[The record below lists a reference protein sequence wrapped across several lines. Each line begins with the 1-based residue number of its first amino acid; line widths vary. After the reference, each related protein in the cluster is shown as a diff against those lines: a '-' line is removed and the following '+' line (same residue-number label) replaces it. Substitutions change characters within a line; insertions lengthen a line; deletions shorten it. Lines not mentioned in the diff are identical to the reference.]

1 MYNRFWGFRQK
12 PFKLVPNPDFLF
24 LSSTHEEALAH
35 LKFTL
40 SEGEGFL
47 MITGEVGTGKS
58 TLCRAF
64 LQELD
69 PAVACAYVFNP
80 KLNPLQL
87 LKNINT
93 EFGIPADADTAH
105 ELIEILNA
113 FLIEKKAE
121 DQKVVII
128 IDEAQNLSVESL
140 EQVRLLSNLE
150 TTREKLVQIVLVGQ
164 PELAKMIDSF
174 ELRQLGQRIS
184 LACQLKP
191 LSYDETVE
199 YIQHRLNVASVKP
212 QMPFEKGALNVIYS
226 FSEGIPRLINTA
238 CDRMLLAACLKEQN
252 TIRSG
257 LANEIVSELSRP
269 TSPPPAG
276 FPWLKFGLGTGAVLL
291 LVILA
296 VGFYFFRTPLKG
308 LLDNRLSAANPPQ
321 AEVPAKIEATDADT
335 VEANTAQ
342 PALTGVSERQDPPAA
357 KHVTAE
363 PAALPGTMIPLDE
376 LVRAIRETDTRRQA
390 VAAVLQQWGLEP
402 QGDMDLAGVEDPA
415 YFQLIA
421 ERHGLLIHTIKDDL
435 DELARL
441 DLPAI
446 MQLDLPQIGNKYY
459 AGLIGIRE
467 DRYLLASYDTGV
479 YAQVETDELK
489 RFWGG
494 IALVPW
500 KNYLGY
506 RGVIPDGAPRASVV
520 VLKQLL
526 WELGHSHLVIDDHYD
541 APTRNVV
548 REIQA
553 KHGLVVDGLVGD
565 LTKIILYNEK
575 QGLPIP
581 HLQR

>member
-69 PAVACAYVFNP
+69 SAVACAYIFNP

-93 EFGIPADADTAH
+93 EFGIPADADTAQ
-105 ELIEILNA
+105 ELVEVLNA

-128 IDEAQNLSVESL
+128 IDEAQNLPVESL

-150 TTREKLVQIVLVGQ
+150 TTRDKLLQIVLVGQ

-191 LSYDETVE
+191 LSYDETVQ

-212 QMPFEKGALNVIYS
+212 QMPFEKVALNIIYR

-257 LANEIVSELSRP
+257 LANEIVDELSRQA
-269 TSPPPAG
+269 PPQSSG
-276 FPWLKFGLGTGAVLL
+276 SPWLKFGLATSAVLL

-296 VGFYFFRTPLKG
+296 VGLYFFRAPLKD
-308 LLDNRLSAANPPQ
+308 LFDNRLSAANSPSP
-321 AEVPAKIEATDADT
+321 EVRVKIEPADAGAADNVKPVPDNVLEEPEAPAATDVMAG
-335 VEANTAQ
+335 
-342 PALTGVSERQDPPAA
+342 LT
-357 KHVTAE
+357 
-363 PAALPGTMIPLDE
+363 ALPETDIPLEE
-376 LVRAIRETDTRRQA
+376 LVAAFRETDTRRQA

-402 QGDMDLAGVEDPA
+402 QGDMDLAGVEDQT
-415 YFQLIA
+415 YFELIA
-421 ERHGLLIHTIKDDL
+421 ERHGLLIHTVKDDL

-446 MQLDLPQIGNKYY
+446 IQLDLPQIDGIYY

-467 DRYLLASYDTGV
+467 GRYLLASYDIGV
-479 YAQVETDELK
+479 YAQVETDELE

-494 IALVPW
+494 IAMVPW

-526 WELGHSHLVIDDHYD
+526 WELGHSHLIINDDYD
-541 APTRNVV
+541 APTRNAV

-565 LTKIILYNEK
+565 LTKIVLYKEK

-581 HLQR
+581 HLRR